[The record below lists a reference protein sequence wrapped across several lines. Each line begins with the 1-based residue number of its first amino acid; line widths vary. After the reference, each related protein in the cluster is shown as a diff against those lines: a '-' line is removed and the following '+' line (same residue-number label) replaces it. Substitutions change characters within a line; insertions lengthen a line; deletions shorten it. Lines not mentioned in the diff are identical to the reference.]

1 MKIIQ
6 SLIDNLSS
14 LESNLDNI
22 ASGAIKEN
30 SSEIVTLV
38 KRQLSHG
45 KNSNDEPLAFT
56 DGDQSGTG
64 FYAESTQ
71 DYYDSDLRKGM
82 SGGKATFSDGTN
94 FGRVAKTAGSPYNF
108 HWTGETLDNMQMG
121 EVRNGKYEV
130 VTVQSKMSFL
140 ENIYGEIFSANE
152 KNNQWVNKHVVQP
165 KLGKEILKSISF

>member
-22 ASGAIKEN
+22 ASKAIKKN
-30 SSEIVTLV
+30 SAEIVTLV

-45 KNSNDEPLAFT
+45 KNSDDQPLAFT
-56 DGDQSGTG
+56 DGYQSGTG

-71 DYYDSDLRKGM
+71 DFANR
-82 SGGKATFSDGTN
+82 DG
-94 FGRVAKTAGSPYNF
+94 VSVPKTKGSPYNF

-121 EVRNGKYEV
+121 EVRNGKYEI
-130 VTVQSKMSFL
+130 VTAQSKMSFL

-152 KNNQWVNKHVVQP
+152 KNNQWVNEHVVEP
-165 KLGKEILKSISF
+165 ELAKEILKAISF